1 MSHIEIILSFKL
13 GQIRTD
19 QDIPG
24 GTRTDQSYLAYLEM
38 PGVRDAL
45 LKKKTVKKGDIVH

>member
-24 GTRTDQSYLAYLEM
+24 GTRTDQSYLAYLEI

-45 LKKKTVKKGDIVH
+45 LKKKKR